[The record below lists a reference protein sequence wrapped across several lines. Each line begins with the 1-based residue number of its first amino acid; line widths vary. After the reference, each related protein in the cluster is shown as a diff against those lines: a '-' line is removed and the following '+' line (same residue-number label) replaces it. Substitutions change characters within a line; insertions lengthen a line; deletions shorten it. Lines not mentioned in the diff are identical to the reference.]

1 MGSYV
6 PNTLDER
13 KAMLNEIGYESIDD
27 LFRHIPEQVKIQGG
41 LDIPEGMS
49 EMEVLKKMK
58 EIAKKNKVF
67 PTIFRGAGAYRHYI
81 PAMVN
86 NVISKEIYRLHI
98 HRIRQKSVREFCNP
112 FLSIRQ

>member
-49 EMEVLKKMK
+49 EMEVLK
-58 EIAKKNKVF
+58 
-67 PTIFRGAGAYRHYI
+67 R
-81 PAMVN
+81 
-86 NVISKEIYRLHI
+86 
-98 HRIRQKSVREFCNP
+98 
-112 FLSIRQ
+112 

>member
-86 NVISKEIYRLHI
+86 NVHFKRKFTDCIYTVSGRD
-98 HRIRQKSVREFCNP
+98 QSGNP
-112 FLSIRQ
+112 AVHL